1 MYYECYSIHQLITIC
16 ITISA
21 DYHARMQIHGYKKVV
36 DGIEYLQ
43 VKPID
48 MKIILGNNK
57 IRLSGLFNND
67 QTLGTI
73 LSQAVNDN
81 ARLFFQEFKPT
92 LEQTLSNIFTEI
104 ANGVLASASYE
115 ELFPA

>member
-1 MYYECYSIHQLITIC
+1 
-16 ITISA
+16 
-21 DYHARMQIHGYKKVV
+21 MQIHGYKKVV